1 MKRWALILKNHQTPR
16 FKLARVCLVAVSI
29 IGVGI
34 FAAGCRAAGPPR
46 QALAN
51 DADELDP
58 GRAATFISYNESIN
72 LTPAQQKIMDEA
84 LSAIPAPCCAKF
96 SIATCCCPCNLAKS
110 AWGLSKYLIA
120 EKQYSAPM
128 VKKTILDW
136 LHSSNP
142 GGFTG
147 DVCFTGGCNRP
158 FAKNGC
164 GGMKELISDQW
175 STRLLLALALAE
187 NGAQEHR

>member
-1 MKRWALILKNHQTPR
+1 MRNHQTARSKPI
-16 FKLARVCLVAVSI
+16 RVCVIAVCIISI
-29 IGVGI
+29 GI
-34 FAAGCRAAGPPR
+34 FTAGCRAAGR
-46 QALAN
+46 AKQALVNHAG
-51 DADELDP
+51 ELDP
-58 GRAATFISYNESIN
+58 ERAATFISYNESIN

-110 AWGLSKYLIA
+110 SWGLSKYLIA

-142 GGFTG
+142 SGFTG
-147 DVCFTGGCNRP
+147 DACFTGGCNRP

-164 GGMKELISDQW
+164 GGMKELISDQR
-175 STRLLLALALAE
+175 STDPLVALMGNNRQLAE
-187 NGAQEHR
+187 YGVQEHQ

>member
-1 MKRWALILKNHQTPR
+1 MKNHQDPR
-16 FKLARVCLVAVSI
+16 VTRTRVCLVAVSI
-29 IGVGI
+29 ISVGI
-34 FAAGCRAAGPPR
+34 YAFGCRADGPPK
-46 QALAN
+46 QAA
-51 DADELDP
+51 ELDP
-58 GRAATFISYNESIN
+58 GRAATFIAYNKSIT
-72 LTPAQQKIMDEA
+72 LTPTQQKIWDEA
-84 LSAIPAPCCAKF
+84 LSAIPAPCCSKNPL
-96 SIATCCCPCNLAKS
+96 ATCCCPCNLAKS

-147 DVCFTGGCNRP
+147 DACFTGGCNRP

-164 GGMKELISDQW
+164 GGMKEQELISDQR
-175 STRLLLALALAE
+175 STDPLLALMG
-187 NGAQEHR
+187 NNR

>member
-1 MKRWALILKNHQTPR
+1 MKNHQTSM
-16 FKLARVCLVAVSI
+16 FKRTRVCLVAVSI
-29 IGVGI
+29 ISVGI
-34 FAAGCRAAGPPR
+34 FAAGCRAAGPPK

-58 GRAATFISYNESIN
+58 GRAATFIAFNKSIT

-84 LSAIPAPCCAKF
+84 LSAIPAPCCAKNPLT
-96 SIATCCCPCNLAKS
+96 TCCCPCNLAKS
-110 AWGLSKYLIA
+110 SWGLSKYLIA

-136 LHSSNP
+136 LHSVNP
-142 GGFTG
+142 QGFTG
-147 DVCFTGGCNRP
+147 NACFTGGCNRS

-164 GGMKELISDQW
+164 GGMNEQQLISDQR
-175 STRLLLALALAE
+175 STDPLLALMGNNRQLAKK
-187 NGAQEHR
+187 GVQEHQ

>member
-1 MKRWALILKNHQTPR
+1 MRNHQTARSKPI
-16 FKLARVCLVAVSI
+16 RVCVIAVCIISI
-29 IGVGI
+29 GI
-34 FAAGCRAAGPPR
+34 FTAGCRADGPPK

-51 DADELDP
+51 DAGELDP

-110 AWGLSKYLIA
+110 SWGLSKYLIA

-147 DVCFTGGCNRP
+147 DACFTGGCNRP

-164 GGMKELISDQW
+164 GGMKELISDRR
-175 STRLLLALALAE
+175 STDPIGALFGNTPQLAE
-187 NGAQEHR
+187 NGAQEHQ